1 MAYLYKKKYAMADE
15 NHVIF
20 NFRLKKIHVAK
31 NTKRK
36 RKKYGSLLKYQQ
48 IKEYR
53 YRRYYKFGIGTKKKY
68 MYI

>member
-1 MAYLYKKKYAMADE
+1 MSYWYKKKYAIVDE

-31 NTKRK
+31 INKRK
-36 RKKYGSLLKYQQ
+36 RKKYGSILKYQQ
-48 IKEYR
+48 VKNYHFKKAFR
-53 YRRYYKFGIGTKKKY
+53 FGIGKKHKY